1 MLKLLRK
8 KMKLILWITT
18 ILVVPTFV
26 VWGTMVR
33 FGEKRGP
40 AYAGIIFGR
49 KVSFDEYSQTF
60 REVDQQNR
68 RMYGDN
74 YSQFAKFIN
83 LEEQTWDRLV
93 LLYEARKRNIIVTD
107 REVSGEIAKFPAFQ
121 KDGRFDQ
128 ETYRRILGN
137 GARAFEEEL
146 RRSLIISRLSE

>member
-83 LEEQTWDRLV
+83 LEEQTILP
-93 LLYEARKRNIIVTD
+93 EARKHLTEQDWLLIYT
-107 REVSGEIAKFPAFQ
+107 AFSANG
-121 KDGRFDQ
+121 DPRFDADLGDGFKSL
-128 ETYRRILGN
+128 YSRIMNL
-137 GARAFEEEL
+137 ADK
-146 RRSLIISRLSE
+146 